1 MEIKKIFFGLA
12 CLSVLTLT
20 SCYDEKGDDYTP
32 ATKEAGAFLYA
43 ASTNVKFAADAE
55 QVLTI
60 MVGRT
65 ESSVSSA
72 TLTCDNSKF
81 SVPSSVNLSGDLTA
95 INIPFSMQGG
105 TTETVTFTIND
116 GSPYGAKNL
125 TMNVTRDFV
134 WVNIG
139 TGLFTSEFFEEAW
152 EQDVLQAEGTQKY
165 ILPNVYGFDGYD
177 LAFELTED
185 GTALAGPISA
195 FETGYVHSNYG
206 MIRGRNLDIEGHP
219 MVRDGNAISIPLQ
232 FVVDAGSFGWAD
244 ETIELPE

>member
-43 ASTNVKFAADAE
+43 ASTDVKFAADDE

-81 SVPSSVNLSGDLTA
+81 NVPSSVSLSSDLTTVS
-95 INIPFSMQGG
+95 IPFNMQGG

-139 TGLFTSEFFEEAW
+139 TGLFTSAFFQEAW
-152 EQDVLQAEGTQKY
+152 EQVVLQAEGTQKY

-177 LAFELTED
+177 LAFELTDD
-185 GTALAGPISA
+185 GTALASTIKA
-195 FETGYVHSNYG
+195 FEIGYVHPTYG
-206 MIRGRNLDIEGHP
+206 MIRGRNLDLEGHP
-219 MVRDGNAISIPLQ
+219 MVRDGNAITIPLQ
-232 FVVDAGSFGWAD
+232 FIVDAGSFGWAN